1 MNMQKLKRIILD
13 NEDILMEKILSYAK
27 EQNYTKYTSTL
38 KEAWRMSI
46 AGLSE
51 VIVKMIEKS
60 SDIPKMGPDDDFT
73 KNEVAKFGI
82 VEAQRHRSRGVTLSM
97 FLGLMKYYQQVY
109 IDLIDESNFSY
120 KEKKYFFQ
128 YIKRCFDH
136 MELGFTT
143 EWAELCEKEKIEE
156 LQEANRKIINEK
168 NKYLTI
174 FESIYDPIILVDEDN
189 KIENINYKAAE
200 IFLSTNAPGM
210 KYYGN
215 VNINTIMSWL
225 SEELIKFSNAHRK
238 KVLREMIIETKSG
251 KRTFLVKFKKMLD
264 ISDKYRGTVI
274 IFNDITKRIKIESKL
289 KNQHKKLMATQSQM
303 VQSEKMASIGTLVA
317 GIAHEI
323 NNPTNYAYLSSKVLQ
338 NDIGNF
344 KKDLADL
351 LDGADNEVTD
361 FFEVYLNKFFDS
373 IDIILNGSNQIKNV
387 VNDLKL
393 FSRIDEAVKKE
404 INVSEALKTTVRLVK
419 TQYTKQIEFE
429 TDFRTDTKIEC
440 YPSQLNQVFLNIII
454 NACQAIIK
462 KQTDL
467 KEETRGLIKISVSS
481 KPKEIEIVFSDNGC
495 GMTEEEKSK
504 IFEPFFTTKPIGE
517 GTGMGM
523 AISYSIIE
531 RHNGKIDIK
540 SQVGKGTKTTIV
552 LPYYINSTD
561 SISKVTQLTKI
572 N

>member
-1 MNMQKLKRIILD
+1 MQKLKRIILD

-46 AGLSE
+46 VGLSE

-73 KNEVAKFGI
+73 KSEVAEFGI
-82 VEAQRHRSRGVTLSM
+82 VEAQRHRSRGVTLGM

-109 IDLIDESNFSY
+109 IDIIDESHFSY
-120 KEKKYFFQ
+120 EEKKYFSQ

-136 MELGFTT
+136 MELGFTI

-156 LQEANRKIINEK
+156 LKEANRRIINEK

-200 IFLSTNAPGM
+200 IFLSTNAPEM

-225 SEELIKFSNAHRK
+225 SEELIKFSNANRK
-238 KVLREMIIETKSG
+238 KVLREMTIETKSG

-264 ISDKYRGTVI
+264 ISEKYRGTVI

-351 LDGADNEVTD
+351 LDGADNEVMD

-373 IDIILNGSNQIKNV
+373 IDIILNGSNQVKNV

-393 FSRIDEAVKKE
+393 FSRIDEAVRKE

-429 TDFRTDTKIEC
+429 TDFRTDAKIEC

-462 KQTDL
+462 KQNDL

-540 SQVGKGTKTTIV
+540 SQAGKGTKTTIV

-561 SISKVTQLTKI
+561 LISKVT
-572 N
+572 